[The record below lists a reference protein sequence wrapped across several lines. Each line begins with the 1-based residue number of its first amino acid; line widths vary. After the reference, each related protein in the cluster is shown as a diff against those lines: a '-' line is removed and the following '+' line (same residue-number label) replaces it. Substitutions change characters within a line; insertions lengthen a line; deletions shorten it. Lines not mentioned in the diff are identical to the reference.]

1 MNKSLFS
8 KTPTITVLDNR
19 RLTIRDIQYYRHP
32 DLPDH
37 TETRITRHQYDARG
51 FLIQSIDPRL
61 YDIQQVDSDIKPNF
75 TYQNTLSGK
84 VLQTKSVD
92 SGNTI
97 TLNDVTNRSF
107 LNINDFND
115 DDSTNI
121 LSRTWQYEDASL
133 PGHLLSV
140 TEQAADGTSRITE
153 RLVWGGN
160 SEAEKEQNL
169 ANQCTRHYDTAGLD
183 KTNSIAISSMLLS
196 ITRCLLKNANDIA
209 TTVDWQGE
217 DISDWDNLLDEK
229 QYTTQTTADATGKIL
244 TSTDAADNIQRMA
257 YDVTGMLKS
266 SWLTLKENTEQVIV
280 KSIAY
285 AANGQKAIEEHGN
298 GVVTTYNYEPET
310 QRLIA
315 IKTERPAGHPAG
327 VKILQDLRYTYDP
340 VGNVVNISNNAEET
354 RFWRNQKVVPNSIYS
369 YDSLYQLVYAT
380 GREMANITQQ
390 SMTRF
395 PLADDAVYSNYTR
408 TYSYDNGGN
417 LFQIRHT
424 DPATNNNYTINIT
437 VSDRSNRAL
446 LSTLTENPA
455 DVDALFTPSGYQKQ
469 LQLNQNLLWTSRGEL
484 Q

>member
-1 MNKSLFS
+1 M
-8 KTPTITVLDNR
+8 
-19 RLTIRDIQYYRHP
+19 
-32 DLPDH
+32 
-37 TETRITRHQYDARG
+37 
-51 FLIQSIDPRL
+51 
-61 YDIQQVDSDIKPNF
+61 
-75 TYQNTLSGK
+75 
-84 VLQTKSVD
+84 
-92 SGNTI
+92 
-97 TLNDVTNRSF
+97 
-107 LNINDFND
+107 
-115 DDSTNI
+115 
-121 LSRTWQYEDASL
+121 
-133 PGHLLSV
+133 
-140 TEQAADGTSRITE
+140 
-153 RLVWGGN
+153 
-160 SEAEKEQNL
+160 
-169 ANQCTRHYDTAGLD
+169 
-183 KTNSIAISSMLLS
+183 
-196 ITRCLLKNANDIA
+196 
-209 TTVDWQGE
+209 
-217 DISDWDNLLDEK
+217 LDEK

-266 SWLTLKENTEQVIV
+266 SWVTLKENTEQVIV

-327 VKILQDLRYTYDP
+327 AKILQDLRYTYDP

-484 Q
+484 QLVTPITDDGIADDNESYRYDANNQRVLKTAVIKIANHF